1 MTVKKLVTF
10 PDGVWRTI
18 EKELMPQ
25 MGDGESEVIRGIVI
39 AYLEDKG
46 YLVKSKIS
54 DTTKELA
61 THDIMIGSLVQE
73 LSTKGIINFKQW
85 EENVQRQIQ

>member
-10 PDGVWRTI
+10 PDGVWKTI

-39 AYLEDKG
+39 AYLEGKG
-46 YLVKSKIS
+46 YLVKSKDN
-54 DTTKELA
+54 DTVKELA
-61 THDIMIGSLVQE
+61 SHEIMIASLVQE
-73 LSTKGIINFKQW
+73 LSAKGIISFSSW
-85 EENVQRQIQ
+85 EENVKRQIQ